1 MKEWLDVQL
10 WNAFKPSHVNW
21 HVNAFLQALQHL

>member
-10 WNAFKPSHVNW
+10 WNAFRPSYVYL
-21 HVNAFLQALQHL
+21 HVNAFLQALPHP